1 MSFRNTPAT
10 APAGT
15 ATVPTRRERTL
26 GEVVGKGLHTSNVEA
41 AREALNAIPVTAI
54 SGKATQETWKALS
67 NHAIL
72 YKVGI
77 SLNDEQKNPETVV
90 TDDGSV
96 YRIKLAD
103 GSYGRVYPD
112 IPSDAA
118 VEADNQARVKKWAQS
133 SSAIVDA
140 ANTEVTHTV
149 DLDSEPDYVITKKTG
164 KVYANSRPHNVTHP
178 VTNGEPKKTTYACA
192 LTLLPNEFGSG
203 SVVTAVR
210 S

>member
-1 MSFRNTPAT
+1 MSFRATP
-10 APAGT
+10 PET
-15 ATVPTRRERTL
+15 ATVPTRREQTL
-26 GEVVGKGLHTSNVEA
+26 RDVVNGKTAHSSNVEA
-41 AREALNAIPVTAI
+41 AMDALNALPVSAI
-54 SGKATQETWKALS
+54 SGPATQETWKALS
-67 NHAIL
+67 NHSIQ

-77 SLNDEQKNPETVV
+77 SLNDEQKIPHTAV
-90 TDDGSV
+90 TEDGSV

-103 GSYGRVYPD
+103 GSYFRVYPD

-140 ANTEVTHTV
+140 VNTEVTNTV

-164 KVYANSRPHNVTHP
+164 KVYANSRPQNVTHLG
-178 VTNGEPKKTTYACA
+178 TNGEPKRTTYACA